1 MLGACRRVA
10 LVCVAGAGLAACA
23 SASNVATPSPGAG
36 EYKVGQ
42 PYQVG
47 GQWYTPHEQP
57 DYDEEGIASWYGP
70 TFYGH
75 RTADGEIYNAN
86 DMTAAHPTL
95 PMPVYVRVTNLDN
108 GRQAVLRVNDR
119 GPYANN
125 RIIDVSEHAAEV
137 LGFKRAGTA
146 HVRVQY
152 IGRADNGAPPP
163 ADDDS
168 PEVMADNSRTS
179 SADGSDVADTAADAE
194 EATQTAALNAASA
207 GATLAARTAPV
218 VISPAVA
225 APLPSAGAAVGDDTA
240 DSAQPDVAQ
249 PDSAPAGMPGD
260 YSGPTPP
267 APVSVA
273 SLPPDSAGDVPAPA
287 PLPPQASAPVDPKP
301 AAAVST
307 PARTHLYIQAG
318 AFSSREN
325 ANRLVG
331 LLASIGS
338 FFVSPVE
345 KAGTELYRVRS
356 GPFDDLAA
364 ATAALARVTGLG
376 NNAARIVVDQ

>member
-1 MLGACRRVA
+1 MLVACRRVA

-23 SASNVATPSPGAG
+23 SGGNFAPPPSSGTG

-42 PYQVG
+42 PYEVG
-47 GQWYTPHEQP
+47 GQWYTPREQP

-75 RTADGEIYNAN
+75 RTADGEIFNAS

-152 IGRADNGAPPP
+152 LSRADNGAAPPDEGRN
-163 ADDDS
+163 DDAA
-168 PEVMADNSRTS
+168 VADNAPSP
-179 SADGSDVADTAADAE
+179 AADAAASAADAA
-194 EATQTAALNAASA
+194 EAARTAALNAASA
-207 GATLAARTAPV
+207 GADMAARGAPV
-218 VISPAVA
+218 AVSPAIA
-225 APLPSAGAAVGDDTA
+225 LPMPQTGDTPDDAGEGTDAPAVELPSGDPEST
-240 DSAQPDVAQ
+240 S
-249 PDSAPAGMPGD
+249 
-260 YSGPTPP
+260 T

-273 SLPPDSAGDVPAPA
+273 SLPATPAADAPA
-287 PLPPQASAPVDPKP
+287 PLPPPVP
-301 AAAVST
+301 AAATAGPQPSAAGST
-307 PARTHLYIQAG
+307 QARTHLYVQAG

-325 ANRLVG
+325 ANRLIS

-338 FFVSPVE
+338 FFISPVE

-376 NNAARIVVDQ
+376 NNTARIVVDQ